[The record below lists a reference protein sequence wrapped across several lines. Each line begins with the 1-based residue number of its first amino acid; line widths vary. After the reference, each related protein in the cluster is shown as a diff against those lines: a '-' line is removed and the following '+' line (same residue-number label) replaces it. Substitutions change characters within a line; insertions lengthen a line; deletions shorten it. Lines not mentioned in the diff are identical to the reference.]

1 MLVNQIR
8 SSFVDFFRDNNHYI
22 APSSSLVP
30 NDDPTLLFVNSGMV
44 QFKNYFTNVATPPNR
59 RIASAQKCVRAGGKH
74 NDLDNVG
81 YTARHHT
88 FFEML
93 GNFSFGDYF
102 KEEAISYAWH
112 FLTKTL
118 QIPKDKLYVTVYHTD
133 DEAVAL
139 WKKIAG
145 LSDSRIIKISTSDNF
160 WQMGDT
166 GPCGPCSEIFYDHG
180 DKIFGGLPGTADQDG
195 DRYIEIWNLVF
206 TQYDLQLDGSKLI
219 LPQKCIDTG
228 AGLER
233 LSSVMQGK
241 TNNYDIDLFQNIM
254 NESKDLTKTG
264 DSPAHRVIADHLRTA
279 CFLIADGVMP
289 SNEGRGYVM
298 RRIMRRAMRYVHQLG
313 YQDALMHKL
322 VPSLVR
328 EMGEAYPELK
338 RAESAMISTLRLE
351 EERFKETLGRG
362 MRLLEQSISSLSAG
376 GTLSGEV
383 AFKLYDTY
391 GFPLDLTKDVLR
403 NRDIGVN
410 EAEFD
415 EAMLHQKQLAKAAW
429 VGSGD
434 NASAELWF
442 ELYDKL
448 GATEF
453 LGYQSSQA
461 SCEVKAIIV
470 DGKEVQSASAGSAWV
485 ILNQTPFYAESGGQV
500 GDIGHINAHEVK
512 DVKKQAG
519 ALFCHLVELNSE
531 LKRGDFVKASIDQE
545 NRRLIQANHSS
556 AHLLQAALR
565 KVLGDHVNQKG
576 SLVSAD
582 KVRFDFSHP
591 QALQA
596 AQLEEIEL
604 LVNTMIMN
612 NSGAETAIMSPEA
625 AIKEG
630 AIALFGEKYGD
641 EVRVMKMGE
650 SVELCGGTHV
660 ASTGDIG
667 LFKIISEE
675 AIAAG
680 VRRIEAQTGLKAL
693 QFMNGK
699 QKLLNQCLAMFKCQD
714 ADLVGKIDSLQ
725 ADRKE
730 LEKQNSSLRISSI
743 VNSSVPYEEVDGD
756 KFIKLS
762 IEFFPVADLRALANA
777 MLQKNGPGVVILA
790 SLQGDKTSVVIQ
802 TSKELMG
809 KWPAN
814 SLLKKMEALWPL
826 KGGGNAES
834 VQAGSAQPIHLDK
847 LNCKDLV

>member
-1 MLVNQIR
+1 MLVTQIR
-8 SSFVDFFRDNNHYI
+8 QSFIDFFRTNEHYI

-30 NDDPTLLFVNSGMV
+30 SDDPTLLFVNSGMV

-112 FLTKTL
+112 FLTNSL

-133 DEAVAL
+133 EEAIVL

-180 DKIFGGLPGTADQDG
+180 DKIPGGLPGTPEQDG
-195 DRYIEIWNLVF
+195 DRYVEIWNLVF
-206 TQYDLQLDGSKLI
+206 TQYDLQPDGSKLI

-228 AGLER
+228 TGLER
-233 LSSVMQGK
+233 LSAVMQGK
-241 TNNYDIDLFQNIM
+241 HSNYEIDIFQNIM
-254 NESKDLTKTG
+254 SASKHLTKTE

-313 YQDALMHKL
+313 YKDALMHQL
-322 VPSLVR
+322 VPTLIS
-328 EMGEAYPELK
+328 EMGQSYPELK
-338 RAESAMISTLRLE
+338 RAEAAIISTLRLE
-351 EERFKETLGRG
+351 EERFKETLGNG
-362 MRLLEQSISSLSAG
+362 IRLLDQATSTLSAG
-376 GTLSGEV
+376 DILGGDV

-391 GFPLDLTKDVLR
+391 GFPLDLTRDILR
-403 NRDIGVN
+403 NRNIHIN
-410 EAEFD
+410 EAGFD
-415 EAMLHQKQLAKAAW
+415 AAMKQQKQLAKAAW

-434 NASAELWF
+434 QASADLWF
-442 ELYDKL
+442 ELHDKL

-453 LGYQSSQA
+453 LGYQTNQS
-461 SCEVKAIIV
+461 SCEIQAIVV
-470 DGKEVQSASAGSAWV
+470 DGKVVPSASTGTAWV

-500 GDIGHINAHEVK
+500 GDIGLIDNHKVL

-519 ALFCHLVELNSE
+519 GLFCHLVELNSE
-531 LKRGDFVKASIDQE
+531 LKQGAYITATIDQD
-545 NRRLIQANHSS
+545 NRRLIRANHSS
-556 AHLLQAALR
+556 AHLLQMALR

-576 SLVSAD
+576 SLVNAD

-591 QALQA
+591 QALQPS
-596 AQLEEIEL
+596 QLQEVEL
-604 LVNTMIMN
+604 LVNSMIMGN
-612 NSGAETAIMSPEA
+612 HAAETAIMSPES
-625 AIKEG
+625 AIEAG

-641 EVRVMKMGE
+641 EVRVIKMGE

-660 ASTGDIG
+660 TNTGDVG

-680 VRRIEAQTGLKAL
+680 VRRVEAQTGLKAL
-693 QFMNGK
+693 QFMNTK
-699 QKLLNQCLAMFKCQD
+699 QQLLAQCLQTLKCRED
-714 ADLVGKIDSLQ
+714 ELIAKIDTLH
-725 ADRKE
+725 ADRKN
-730 LEKQNSSLRISSI
+730 LEKQNATLRISSI
-743 VNSSVPYEEVDGD
+743 ANADIPHEMVDGD
-756 KFIKLS
+756 KFMKLTLDNFPASELRTLASS
-762 IEFFPVADLRALANA
+762 I
-777 MLQKNGPGVVILA
+777 LQKHGAGIIILA
-790 SLQGDKTSVVIQ
+790 SRQDDKTSLLIQ
-802 TSKELMG
+802 VSKELTS

-814 SLLKKMEALWPL
+814 ALLKQLEVLWPL

-834 VQAGSAQPIHLDK
+834 VQAGSSHIISLDN
-847 LNCKDLV
+847 LNCKDLK